1 MKFLE
6 LIDNRFDELVNR
18 LESFSNLNTHT
29 YNLKNL
35 DVAIDQ
41 LQEMFS
47 ELEPDE
53 INQFELSPIDS
64 INSNGEAKQLNH
76 GKVLRL
82 RKRQNAETK
91 ILLCGHY
98 DTVYPKDHD
107 FQKVTINGNK
117 MMGPGVLDMKGGL
130 MTMLYALLA
139 YENSDI
145 KSKIGWEVLIVSDEE
160 VGSIASSSYLETS
173 SRNNDIGLLYEPALP
188 DGSIVKSRK
197 GVGSYTMVF
206 RGVSA
211 HAGRAFNDGLNAFY
225 GVSDFISWSKNMM
238 DINKD
243 LIINL
248 GKVEGGGPN
257 NVVPDLAIA
266 RFNARVSTKKQR
278 TEFEHR
284 LEIFNRRMR
293 KKYPGTELYGKFT
306 SPPKPYSAKAKQIVN
321 GLQECAKQ
329 LNMPKIKLV
338 ATGGASD
345 GNKLNGFGLPN
356 IDSLGPIGDGMH
368 SRDEY
373 VLIDSIKQ
381 RTKLSA
387 LYLYNITKELR

>member
-6 LIDNRFDELVNR
+6 LIDDRFDELLNR
-18 LESFSNLNTHT
+18 LEMLSNINTHT
-29 YNLKNL
+29 YNLLGL
-35 DVAIDQ
+35 DSCIYP
-41 LQEMFS
+41 LEKMFK
-47 ELEPDE
+47 ELKPDE
-53 INQFELSPIDS
+53 SQQIGLNSVSLVNSDGELKDQQYGRI
-64 INSNGEAKQLNH
+64 
-76 GKVLRL
+76 LRL
-82 RKRQNAETK
+82 RKRQNAEIK

-107 FQKVTINGNK
+107 FQKVTIDGNK

-145 KSKIGWEVLIVSDEE
+145 KNKVGWEVLILPDEE
-160 VGSIASSSYLETS
+160 VGSIASSSYLGTS
-173 SRNNDIGLLYEPALP
+173 ARNNDIGLLYEPALP

-225 GVSDFISWSKNMM
+225 GVADLINWSKNMM
-238 DINKD
+238 EINKD
-243 LIINL
+243 LIINR

-266 RFNARVSTKKQR
+266 RFNARVSTKKQK
-278 TEFEHR
+278 TEFEHQ

-293 KKYPGTELYGKFT
+293 K
-306 SPPKPYSAKAKQIVN
+306 
-321 GLQECAKQ
+321 
-329 LNMPKIKLV
+329 
-338 ATGGASD
+338 
-345 GNKLNGFGLPN
+345 
-356 IDSLGPIGDGMH
+356 
-368 SRDEY
+368 
-373 VLIDSIKQ
+373 
-381 RTKLSA
+381 
-387 LYLYNITKELR
+387 

>member
-6 LIDNRFDELVNR
+6 LIDNRFDRLVDR
-18 LESFSNLNTHT
+18 LESFANLNTHT

-53 INQFELSPIDS
+53 INQYELSPIDS
-64 INSNGEAKQLNH
+64 INSNGEIKQLNH

-82 RKRQNAETK
+82 RKRQNVETK

-107 FQKVTINGNK
+107 FQKVIIDGNK

-145 KSKIGWEVLIVSDEE
+145 KNKIGWEVLIVSDEE
-160 VGSIASSSYLETS
+160 VGSIASSYYLETS
-173 SRNNDIGLLYEPALP
+173 AKNNDIGLLYEPALP

-211 HAGRAFNDGLNAFY
+211 HAGRCFNDGLNAFY
-225 GVSDFISWSKNMM
+225 GVSDFINWSKNMM
-238 DINKD
+238 EINKD

-278 TEFEHR
+278 TEFEHQ
-284 LEIFNRRMR
+284 LEVFNRRMR
-293 KKYPGTELYGKFT
+293 KKYPGTELHGKFT
-306 SPPKPYSAKAKQIVN
+306 SPPKPYSAKAKEIVS
-321 GLQECAKQ
+321 GFQKCAKQ

-373 VLIDSIKQ
+373 VLIDSIKE

-387 LYLYNITKELR
+387 LYLYNITKE

>member
-6 LIDNRFDELVNR
+6 LIDNRFDELVDR

-64 INSNGEAKQLNH
+64 INSNGEITQLNH

-107 FQKVTINGNK
+107 FQKVTIEGNK

-160 VGSIASSSYLETS
+160 VGSIASSSYLGTS
-173 SRNNDIGLLYEPALP
+173 ARNNDIGLLYEPALP

-211 HAGRAFNDGLNAFY
+211 HAGRCFNDGLNAFY
-225 GVSDFISWSKNMM
+225 GVSDFINWSKNMM
-238 DINKD
+238 EINKD

-278 TEFEHR
+278 TEFEHQ

-293 KKYPGTELYGKFT
+293 KKYPGTELHGKFT
-306 SPPKPYSAKAKQIVN
+306 SPPKPYSAKAKQIVS
-321 GLQECAKQ
+321 GLQKCAKQ

-345 GNKLNGFGLPN
+345 GNKLNGYGLPN

-387 LYLYNITKELR
+387 LYLYNITKE

>member
-6 LIDNRFDELVNR
+6 LIDNRFDEMLER
-18 LESFSNLNTHT
+18 LESFANLNTHT

-53 INQFELSPIDS
+53 INQYELSPIDS

-82 RKRQNAETK
+82 RRRQNAETK

-145 KSKIGWEVLIVSDEE
+145 KNKVGWEVLIVSDEE

-173 SRNNDIGLLYEPALP
+173 ARNNDIGLLYEPALP

-211 HAGRAFNDGLNAFY
+211 HAGRCFNDGLNAFY
-225 GVSDFISWSKNMM
+225 GVSDFINWSKNMM
-238 DINKD
+238 EINKD

-278 TEFEHR
+278 TEFEHQ

-293 KKYPGTELYGKFT
+293 KKYPGTELHGKFT
-306 SPPKPYSAKAKQIVN
+306 SPPKPYSAKAKQIVD

-345 GNKLNGFGLPN
+345 GNKLNGHGLPN

-387 LYLYNITKELR
+387 LYLYNITKE

>member
-53 INQFELSPIDS
+53 INQYELSPIDS

-160 VGSIASSSYLETS
+160 VGSIASSSYLGTS
-173 SRNNDIGLLYEPALP
+173 ARNNDFGLLYEPALP

-211 HAGRAFNDGLNAFY
+211 HAGRCFNDGLNAFY
-225 GVSDFISWSKNMM
+225 GVSDFINWSKNMM
-238 DINKD
+238 EINKD

-278 TEFEHR
+278 TEFEHQ

-293 KKYPGTELYGKFT
+293 KKYPGTELHGKFT
-306 SPPKPYSAKAKQIVN
+306 SPPKPYSTKAKEIVS
-321 GLQECAKQ
+321 GLQKCANQ

-387 LYLYNITKELR
+387 LYLYNITKE

>member
-6 LIDNRFDELVNR
+6 LIDNRFDEMLER
-18 LESFSNLNTHT
+18 LESFANLNTHT

-53 INQFELSPIDS
+53 INQYELSPIDS
-64 INSNGEAKQLNH
+64 INSNGEIKQLNH

-82 RKRQNAETK
+82 RKRQTAETR

-145 KSKIGWEVLIVSDEE
+145 KNKVGWEVLILPDEE

-173 SRNNDIGLLYEPALP
+173 ARNNDIGLLYEPALP

-211 HAGRAFNDGLNAFY
+211 HAGRCFNDGLNAFY
-225 GVSDFISWSKNMM
+225 GVSDFINWSKNMM
-238 DINKD
+238 EINKD

-278 TEFEHR
+278 TEFEHQ

-306 SPPKPYSAKAKQIVN
+306 SPPKPYSAKAKQIVD
-321 GLQECAKQ
+321 GLQKCAKQ

-387 LYLYNITKELR
+387 LYLYNITKE

>member
-6 LIDNRFDELVNR
+6 LIDNRFDEMLER
-18 LESFSNLNTHT
+18 LESFANLNTHT

-160 VGSIASSSYLETS
+160 VGSIASSSYLGTS
-173 SRNNDIGLLYEPALP
+173 ARNNDFGLLYEPALP

-211 HAGRAFNDGLNAFY
+211 HAGRCFNDGLNAFY
-225 GVSDFISWSKNMM
+225 GVSDFINWSKNMM
-238 DINKD
+238 EINKD

-278 TEFEHR
+278 TEFEHQ

-293 KKYPGTELYGKFT
+293 KKYPGTELHGKFT
-306 SPPKPYSAKAKQIVN
+306 SPPKPYSAKAKQIVS
-321 GLQECAKQ
+321 GLQKCAKQ

-387 LYLYNITKELR
+387 LYLYNITKE

>member
-64 INSNGEAKQLNH
+64 INSNGEIKQLNH

-107 FQKVTINGNK
+107 FQKVTIDGNK

-139 YENSDI
+139 YENSDT
-145 KSKIGWEVLIVSDEE
+145 KNKIGWEVLIVSDEE
-160 VGSIASSSYLETS
+160 VGSIASSSYLGTS
-173 SRNNDIGLLYEPALP
+173 ARNNDVGLLYEPALP

-225 GVSDFISWSKNMM
+225 GVADLINWSKNMM
-238 DINKD
+238 EINKD

-278 TEFEHR
+278 TEFEHQ

-306 SPPKPYSAKAKQIVN
+306 SPPKPYSAKAKKIVS
-321 GLQECAKQ
+321 GLQDCAKR

-373 VLIDSIKQ
+373 VLIDSIKE

-387 LYLYNITKELR
+387 LYLYNITKE

>member
-53 INQFELSPIDS
+53 INQYELSPIDS

-145 KSKIGWEVLIVSDEE
+145 KNKVGWEVLIVSDEE

-173 SRNNDIGLLYEPALP
+173 ARNNDIGLLYEPALP

-211 HAGRAFNDGLNAFY
+211 HAGRCFNDGLNAFY
-225 GVSDFISWSKNMM
+225 GVSDFINWSKNMM
-238 DINKD
+238 EINKD

-278 TEFEHR
+278 TEFEHQ

-293 KKYPGTELYGKFT
+293 KKYPGTELHGKFT
-306 SPPKPYSAKAKQIVN
+306 SPPKPYSAKAKKIVS
-321 GLQECAKQ
+321 GLQDCAKQ

-387 LYLYNITKELR
+387 LYLYNITKG

>member
-53 INQFELSPIDS
+53 INQYELSPIDS

-130 MTMLYALLA
+130 MTMLYVLLA

-160 VGSIASSSYLETS
+160 VGSIASSSYLGTS
-173 SRNNDIGLLYEPALP
+173 ARNNDFGLLYEPALP

-211 HAGRAFNDGLNAFY
+211 HAGRCFNDGLNAFY
-225 GVSDFISWSKNMM
+225 GVSDFINWSKNMM
-238 DINKD
+238 EINKD

-278 TEFEHR
+278 TEFEHQ

-293 KKYPGTELYGKFT
+293 KKYPGTELHGKFT
-306 SPPKPYSAKAKQIVN
+306 SPPKPYSTKAKEIVS
-321 GLQECAKQ
+321 GLQKCANQ

-387 LYLYNITKELR
+387 LYLYNITKE

>member
-6 LIDNRFDELVNR
+6 LIDNRFDELVDR

-53 INQFELSPIDS
+53 INQYELSPIDS
-64 INSNGEAKQLNH
+64 INSNGEITQLNH
-76 GKVLRL
+76 GKVFRL

-98 DTVYPKDHD
+98 DTVYPKNHD
-107 FQKVTINGNK
+107 FQKVTIKGNK

-145 KSKIGWEVLIVSDEE
+145 KNKIGWEVLIVSDEE
-160 VGSIASSSYLETS
+160 VGSIASSSYLGTS
-173 SRNNDIGLLYEPALP
+173 ARNNDIGLLYEPALP

-211 HAGRAFNDGLNAFY
+211 HAGRCFNDGLNAFY
-225 GVSDFISWSKNMM
+225 GVSDFISWSRNMM
-238 DINKD
+238 EINKD

-278 TEFEHR
+278 TEFEHQ
-284 LEIFNRRMR
+284 LELFNREMR
-293 KKYPGTELYGKFT
+293 KKYPGTELHGKFT

-321 GLQECAKQ
+321 GLQKCAKQ

-368 SRDEY
+368 SRNEY

-387 LYLYNITKELR
+387 LYLFNITKE

>member
-53 INQFELSPIDS
+53 INQYELSPIDS

-130 MTMLYALLA
+130 MTMLYVLLA

-160 VGSIASSSYLETS
+160 VGSIASSSYLGTS
-173 SRNNDIGLLYEPALP
+173 ARNNDFGLLYEPALP

-211 HAGRAFNDGLNAFY
+211 HAGRCFNDGLNAFY
-225 GVSDFISWSKNMM
+225 GVSDFINWSKNMM
-238 DINKD
+238 EINKD

-278 TEFEHR
+278 TEFEHQ

-293 KKYPGTELYGKFT
+293 KKYPGTELHGKFT
-306 SPPKPYSAKAKQIVN
+306 SPPKPYSAKAKKIVS
-321 GLQECAKQ
+321 GLQDCAKQ

-387 LYLYNITKELR
+387 LYLYNITKE

>member
-6 LIDNRFDELVNR
+6 LIDNRFDEMRGR
-18 LESFSNLNTHT
+18 LESFANLNTHT

-53 INQFELSPIDS
+53 INQYDLSPIDS
-64 INSNGEAKQLNH
+64 INFKGEIKQLNH

-145 KSKIGWEVLIVSDEE
+145 KNKIGWEVLILPDEE
-160 VGSIASSSYLETS
+160 VGSIASSSYLGTS
-173 SRNNDIGLLYEPALP
+173 AKNNDIGLLYEPALP

-211 HAGRAFNDGLNAFY
+211 HAGRCFNDGLNAFY
-225 GVSDFISWSKNMM
+225 GVSDFINWSKNMM
-238 DINKD
+238 EINKD

-278 TEFEHR
+278 TEFEHQ

-293 KKYPGTELYGKFT
+293 KKYPGTELHGKFT

-321 GLQECAKQ
+321 GLQKCAEQ
-329 LNMPKIKLV
+329 LNMPKIKLI

-387 LYLYNITKELR
+387 LYLYNITKE

>member
-6 LIDNRFDELVNR
+6 LIDNRFDEMLER
-18 LESFSNLNTHT
+18 LESFANLNTHT

-53 INQFELSPIDS
+53 INQYELSPIDS
-64 INSNGEAKQLNH
+64 INSNGEIKQLNH

-82 RKRQNAETK
+82 RKRQTAETR

-145 KSKIGWEVLIVSDEE
+145 KNKVGWEVLILPDEE

-173 SRNNDIGLLYEPALP
+173 ARNNDIGLLYEPALP

-211 HAGRAFNDGLNAFY
+211 HAGRCFNDGLNAFY
-225 GVSDFISWSKNMM
+225 GVSDFINWSKNMM
-238 DINKD
+238 EINKD

-278 TEFEHR
+278 TEFEHQ

-321 GLQECAKQ
+321 GLQKCAKQ

-387 LYLYNITKELR
+387 LYLYNITKE

>member
-6 LIDNRFDELVNR
+6 LIDNRFDELVDR

-35 DVAIDQ
+35 DVAIGQ

-64 INSNGEAKQLNH
+64 INSNGEITQLNH

-160 VGSIASSSYLETS
+160 VGSIASSSYLGTS
-173 SRNNDIGLLYEPALP
+173 AKNNDIGLLYEPALP

-211 HAGRAFNDGLNAFY
+211 HAGRCFNDGLNAFY
-225 GVSDFISWSKNMM
+225 GVSDFINWSKNMM
-238 DINKD
+238 EINKD

-278 TEFEHR
+278 TEFEHQ

-293 KKYPGTELYGKFT
+293 KKYPGTELHGKFT
-306 SPPKPYSAKAKQIVN
+306 SPPKPYSTKAKEIVS
-321 GLQECAKQ
+321 GLQKCANQ

-345 GNKLNGFGLPN
+345 GNKLNGHGLPN

-387 LYLYNITKELR
+387 LYLYNITKE

>member
-6 LIDNRFDELVNR
+6 LIDNRFDEMLER
-18 LESFSNLNTHT
+18 LESFANLNTHT

-160 VGSIASSSYLETS
+160 VGSIASSSYLGTS
-173 SRNNDIGLLYEPALP
+173 ARNNDFGLLYEPALP

-211 HAGRAFNDGLNAFY
+211 HAGRCFNDGLNAFY
-225 GVSDFISWSKNMM
+225 GVSDFINWSKNMM
-238 DINKD
+238 EINKD

-278 TEFEHR
+278 TEFEHQ

-293 KKYPGTELYGKFT
+293 KKYPGTELHGKFT
-306 SPPKPYSAKAKQIVN
+306 SPPKPYSAKAKKIVS
-321 GLQECAKQ
+321 GLQDCAKQ

-387 LYLYNITKELR
+387 LYLYNITKE

>member
-1 MKFLE
+1 MIFLKI
-6 LIDNRFDELVNR
+6 IDDRFKEILNR

-64 INSNGEAKQLNH
+64 INSNGEITQLNH

-98 DTVYPKDHD
+98 DTVYPKEHD
-107 FQKVTINGNK
+107 FQSVTINGNK

-130 MTMLYALLA
+130 MTMLYALFA
-139 YENSDI
+139 YENSDLEN
-145 KSKIGWEVLIVSDEE
+145 KVGWEVLIVSDEE

-173 SRNNDIGLLYEPALP
+173 ARNNDFGLLYEPALP

-211 HAGRAFNDGLNAFY
+211 HAGRCFNDGLNAFY
-225 GVSDFISWSKNMM
+225 GVSDFINWSKNMM
-238 DINKD
+238 EINKD

-278 TEFEHR
+278 TEFEHQ

-293 KKYPGTELYGKFT
+293 KKYPGTELHGKFT
-306 SPPKPYSAKAKQIVN
+306 SPPKPYSAKAKQIVS
-321 GLQECAKQ
+321 GLQKCAKQ
-329 LNMPKIKLV
+329 LHMPKIKLV

-373 VLIDSIKQ
+373 VLIDSIKE

-387 LYLYNITKELR
+387 LYLYNITKE

>member
-160 VGSIASSSYLETS
+160 VGSIASSSYLGTS
-173 SRNNDIGLLYEPALP
+173 ARNNDFGLLYEPALP

-225 GVSDFISWSKNMM
+225 GVSDFVNWSKNMM
-238 DINKD
+238 EINKD

-278 TEFEHR
+278 TEFEHQ

-293 KKYPGTELYGKFT
+293 KKYPGTELHGKFT
-306 SPPKPYSAKAKQIVN
+306 SPPKPYSAKAKEIVS
-321 GLQECAKQ
+321 GLQKCAKQ

-345 GNKLNGFGLPN
+345 GNKLNGHGLPN

-373 VLIDSIKQ
+373 VLIDSIKE

-387 LYLYNITKELR
+387 LYLYNITKE

>member
-35 DVAIDQ
+35 DVAVNQ

-53 INQFELSPIDS
+53 INQYELSPIDS
-64 INSNGEAKQLNH
+64 INTNGEITQLNH

-107 FQKVTINGNK
+107 FQNVTINENK

-160 VGSIASSSYLETS
+160 VGSIASSSYLGTS
-173 SRNNDIGLLYEPALP
+173 ARNNDFGLLYEPALP

-211 HAGRAFNDGLNAFY
+211 HAGRCFNDGLNAFY
-225 GVSDFISWSKNMM
+225 GVSDFVNWSKNMM
-238 DINKD
+238 EINKD

-278 TEFEHR
+278 TEFEHQ

-293 KKYPGTELYGKFT
+293 KKYPGTELHGKFT
-306 SPPKPYSAKAKQIVN
+306 SPPKPYSTKAKQIVD
-321 GLQECAKQ
+321 GLQECANQ

-387 LYLYNITKELR
+387 LYLYNITKE

>member
-53 INQFELSPIDS
+53 INQYELSPIDS

-160 VGSIASSSYLETS
+160 VGSIASSSYLGTS
-173 SRNNDIGLLYEPALP
+173 ARNNDFGLLYEPALP

-211 HAGRAFNDGLNAFY
+211 HAGRCFNDGLNAFY
-225 GVSDFISWSKNMM
+225 GVSDFINWSKNMM
-238 DINKD
+238 EINKD

-278 TEFEHR
+278 TEFEHQ

-293 KKYPGTELYGKFT
+293 KKYPGTELHGKFT
-306 SPPKPYSAKAKQIVN
+306 SPPKPYSAKAKKIVS
-321 GLQECAKQ
+321 GLQDCAKQ

-387 LYLYNITKELR
+387 LYLYNITKE

>member
-6 LIDNRFDELVNR
+6 LIDNRFDEMLER
-18 LESFSNLNTHT
+18 LESFANLNTHT

-53 INQFELSPIDS
+53 INQYELSPIDS

-145 KSKIGWEVLIVSDEE
+145 KNKVGWEVLIVSDEE

-173 SRNNDIGLLYEPALP
+173 ARNNDIGLLYEPALP

-211 HAGRAFNDGLNAFY
+211 HAGRCFNDGLNAFY
-225 GVSDFISWSKNMM
+225 GVSDFINWSKNMM
-238 DINKD
+238 EINKD

-278 TEFEHR
+278 TEFEHQ

-293 KKYPGTELYGKFT
+293 KKYPGTELHGKFT
-306 SPPKPYSAKAKQIVN
+306 SPPKPYSTKAKEIVS
-321 GLQECAKQ
+321 GLQKCANQ
-329 LNMPKIKLV
+329 LNLPKIKLV

-345 GNKLNGFGLPN
+345 GNKLNGHGLPN

-387 LYLYNITKELR
+387 LYLYNITKE

>member
-35 DVAIDQ
+35 DVAVNQ

-53 INQFELSPIDS
+53 INQYELSPIDS
-64 INSNGEAKQLNH
+64 INTNGEITQLNH

-107 FQKVTINGNK
+107 FQKVTINENK

-160 VGSIASSSYLETS
+160 VGSIASSSYLGTS
-173 SRNNDIGLLYEPALP
+173 ARNNDIGLLYEPALP

-211 HAGRAFNDGLNAFY
+211 HAGRCFNDGLNAFY
-225 GVSDFISWSKNMM
+225 GVSDFINWSKNMM
-238 DINKD
+238 KINKD

-278 TEFEHR
+278 TEFEHQ

-293 KKYPGTELYGKFT
+293 KKYPGTELHGKFT
-306 SPPKPYSAKAKQIVN
+306 SPPKPYSTKAKQIVD
-321 GLQECAKQ
+321 GLQECANQ

-387 LYLYNITKELR
+387 LYLYNITE

>member
-6 LIDNRFDELVNR
+6 LIDNRFDELVDR

-35 DVAIDQ
+35 DVAIGQ

-64 INSNGEAKQLNH
+64 INSNGEITQLNH

-160 VGSIASSSYLETS
+160 VGSIASSSYLGTS
-173 SRNNDIGLLYEPALP
+173 AKNNDIGLLYEPALP

-211 HAGRAFNDGLNAFY
+211 HAGRCFNDGLNAFY
-225 GVSDFISWSKNMM
+225 GVSDFINWSKNMM
-238 DINKD
+238 EINKD

-278 TEFEHR
+278 TEFEHQ

-293 KKYPGTELYGKFT
+293 KKYPGTELHGKFT
-306 SPPKPYSAKAKQIVN
+306 SPPKPYSTKAKQIVS
-321 GLQECAKQ
+321 GLQKCAKQ

-345 GNKLNGFGLPN
+345 GNKLNGHGLPN

-387 LYLYNITKELR
+387 LYLYNITKE

>member
-6 LIDNRFDELVNR
+6 LIDNRFDELVDR

-160 VGSIASSSYLETS
+160 VGSIASSSYLGTS
-173 SRNNDIGLLYEPALP
+173 ARNNDFGLLYEPALP

-225 GVSDFISWSKNMM
+225 GVSDFVNWSKNMM
-238 DINKD
+238 EINKD

-278 TEFEHR
+278 TEFEHQ

-293 KKYPGTELYGKFT
+293 KKYPGTELHGKFT
-306 SPPKPYSAKAKQIVN
+306 SPPKPYSAKAKEIVS
-321 GLQECAKQ
+321 GLQKCAKQ

-345 GNKLNGFGLPN
+345 GNKLNGHGLPN

-373 VLIDSIKQ
+373 VLIDSIKE

-387 LYLYNITKELR
+387 LYLYNITKE

>member
-225 GVSDFISWSKNMM
+225 GVSDFINWSKNMM
-238 DINKD
+238 EINKD

>member
-6 LIDNRFDELVNR
+6 LIDGRFGELVDR

-35 DVAIDQ
+35 DIAIDQ
-41 LQEMFS
+41 LQDMFM

-53 INQFELSPIDS
+53 INQFELSSVDS
-64 INSNGEAKQLNH
+64 INSNGEVKQLNH

-82 RKRQNAETK
+82 RKRQNAKTK

-107 FQKVTINGNK
+107 FQKVTIDGNK

-130 MTMLYALLA
+130 MTMLYTLLA
-139 YENSDI
+139 YENSDL
-145 KSKIGWEVLIVSDEE
+145 KNKIGWEILIVSDEE
-160 VGSIASSSYLETS
+160 VGSIASSSYLGTS
-173 SRNNDIGLLYEPALP
+173 ARNNDIGLLYEPALP

-206 RGVSA
+206 RGISA

-225 GVSDFISWSKNMM
+225 GVADFINWSKNMM
-238 DINKD
+238 QINKD

-248 GKVEGGGPN
+248 GKVEGGRPN

-278 TEFEHR
+278 TEFEHQ

-293 KKYPGTELYGKFT
+293 KKYPGTELHGKFT
-306 SPPKPYSAKAKQIVN
+306 SPPKPYSAKAKEIVS
-321 GLQECAKQ
+321 GLQKCAKQ

-345 GNKLNGFGLPN
+345 GNKLNGHGLPN

-373 VLIDSIKQ
+373 VLIDSIKE

-387 LYLYNITKELR
+387 LYLYNITKE

>member
-6 LIDNRFDELVNR
+6 LIDNRFDELVDR

-53 INQFELSPIDS
+53 INQYELSPIDS
-64 INSNGEAKQLNH
+64 INSNGEITQLNH
-76 GKVLRL
+76 GKVFRL

-98 DTVYPKDHD
+98 DTVYPKNHD
-107 FQKVTINGNK
+107 FQKVTIKGNK

-145 KSKIGWEVLIVSDEE
+145 KNKIGWEVLIVSDEE
-160 VGSIASSSYLETS
+160 VGSIASSSYLGTS
-173 SRNNDIGLLYEPALP
+173 ARNNDIGLLYEPALP

-211 HAGRAFNDGLNAFY
+211 HAGRCFNDGLNAFY
-225 GVSDFISWSKNMM
+225 GVSDFISWSRNMM
-238 DINKD
+238 EINKD

-278 TEFEHR
+278 TEFEHQ
-284 LEIFNRRMR
+284 LEIFNREMR
-293 KKYPGTELYGKFT
+293 KKYPGTELHGKFT

-321 GLQECAKQ
+321 GLQKCAKQ

-387 LYLYNITKELR
+387 LYLYNITKE

>member
-35 DVAIDQ
+35 DVAIVQ

-53 INQFELSPIDS
+53 INHFELSPIDS

-82 RKRQNAETK
+82 RKRQTAETR

-145 KSKIGWEVLIVSDEE
+145 KNKVGWEVLILPDEE
-160 VGSIASSSYLETS
+160 VGSIASSSYLGTS
-173 SRNNDIGLLYEPALP
+173 ARNNDIGLLYEPALP

-225 GVSDFISWSKNMM
+225 GVSDFINWSKNMM
-238 DINKD
+238 EINKD

-278 TEFEHR
+278 TEFEHQ

-293 KKYPGTELYGKFT
+293 KKYPGTELHGKFT
-306 SPPKPYSAKAKQIVN
+306 SPPKPYSAKAKQIVD

-345 GNKLNGFGLPN
+345 GNKLNGHGLPN

-387 LYLYNITKELR
+387 LYLYNITKE

>member
-6 LIDNRFDELVNR
+6 LIDNRFDEMLER
-18 LESFSNLNTHT
+18 LESFANLNTHT

-82 RKRQNAETK
+82 RKRTDAKTK

-98 DTVYPKDHD
+98 DTVYPKEHD
-107 FQKVTINGNK
+107 FQTVSRDGNK

-139 YENSDI
+139 YENSDLEN
-145 KSKIGWEVLIVSDEE
+145 KVGWEVLIVSDEE
-160 VGSIASSSYLETS
+160 VGSIASSSYLGTS
-173 SRNNDIGLLYEPALP
+173 AKNNDIGLLYEPALP

-211 HAGRAFNDGLNAFY
+211 HAGRCFNDGLNAFY
-225 GVSDFISWSKNMM
+225 GVSDFINWSKNMM
-238 DINKD
+238 EINKD

-278 TEFEHR
+278 TEFEHQ

-293 KKYPGTELYGKFT
+293 KKYPGTELHGKFT
-306 SPPKPYSAKAKQIVN
+306 SPPKPYSTKAKEIVS
-321 GLQECAKQ
+321 GLQKCANQ

-345 GNKLNGFGLPN
+345 GNKLNGHGLPN

-387 LYLYNITKELR
+387 LYLYNITKE

>member
-6 LIDNRFDELVNR
+6 LIDNRFDEMLER
-18 LESFSNLNTHT
+18 LESFANLNTHT

-98 DTVYPKDHD
+98 DTVYPKEHD
-107 FQKVTINGNK
+107 FQTVSRDGNK

-160 VGSIASSSYLETS
+160 VGSIASSSYLGTS
-173 SRNNDIGLLYEPALP
+173 ARNNDFGLLYEPALP

-211 HAGRAFNDGLNAFY
+211 HAGRCFNDGLNAFY
-225 GVSDFISWSKNMM
+225 GVSDFINWSKNMM
-238 DINKD
+238 EINKD

-278 TEFEHR
+278 TEFEHQ

-293 KKYPGTELYGKFT
+293 KKYPGTELHGKFT
-306 SPPKPYSAKAKQIVN
+306 SPPKPYSAKAKQIVD

-345 GNKLNGFGLPN
+345 GNKLNGHGLPN

-387 LYLYNITKELR
+387 LYLYNITKE

>member
-6 LIDNRFDELVNR
+6 LIDNRFDELER
-18 LESFSNLNTHT
+18 LESFANLNTHT

-53 INQFELSPIDS
+53 INQYELSPIDS

-160 VGSIASSSYLETS
+160 VGSIASSSYLGTS
-173 SRNNDIGLLYEPALP
+173 ARNNDFGLLYEPALP

-211 HAGRAFNDGLNAFY
+211 HA
-225 GVSDFISWSKNMM
+225 
-238 DINKD
+238 
-243 LIINL
+243 
-248 GKVEGGGPN
+248 
-257 NVVPDLAIA
+257 
-266 RFNARVSTKKQR
+266 
-278 TEFEHR
+278 
-284 LEIFNRRMR
+284 
-293 KKYPGTELYGKFT
+293 
-306 SPPKPYSAKAKQIVN
+306 
-321 GLQECAKQ
+321 
-329 LNMPKIKLV
+329 
-338 ATGGASD
+338 AS
-345 GNKLNGFGLPN
+345 LL
-356 IDSLGPIGDGMH
+356 
-368 SRDEY
+368 
-373 VLIDSIKQ
+373 
-381 RTKLSA
+381 
-387 LYLYNITKELR
+387 

>member
-1 MKFLE
+1 MKFLNI
-6 LIDNRFDELVNR
+6 IDDRFDELLNR
-18 LESFSNLNTHT
+18 LEMLSNINTHT
-29 YNLKNL
+29 YNLLGL
-35 DVAIDQ
+35 DSCIYP
-41 LQEMFS
+41 LEKMFK

-53 INQFELSPIDS
+53 HKQIELNAVPFIDFD
-64 INSNGEAKQLNH
+64 GEQKDQRY
-76 GKVLRL
+76 GRILRL

-145 KSKIGWEVLIVSDEE
+145 KSKVGWEVLILPDEE
-160 VGSIASSSYLETS
+160 VGSIASSSYLGTS
-173 SRNNDIGLLYEPALP
+173 AKNNDIGLLYEPALP

-225 GVSDFISWSKNMM
+225 GVSDFINWSKNMM
-238 DINKD
+238 EINKD

-278 TEFEHR
+278 TEFEHQ

-293 KKYPGTELYGKFT
+293 KKYPGTELHGKFT
-306 SPPKPYSAKAKQIVN
+306 SPPKPYSAKAKQIVD
-321 GLQECAKQ
+321 GLQKCAKQ

-387 LYLYNITKELR
+387 LYLYNITKE

>member
-6 LIDNRFDELVNR
+6 LIDNRFDEMLER
-18 LESFSNLNTHT
+18 LESFANLNTHT

-82 RKRQNAETK
+82 RKRTDAKTK

-98 DTVYPKDHD
+98 DTVYPKEHD
-107 FQKVTINGNK
+107 FQTVSRNGNK

-139 YENSDI
+139 YENSDLEN
-145 KSKIGWEVLIVSDEE
+145 KVGWEVLIVSDEE
-160 VGSIASSSYLETS
+160 VGSIASSSYLGTS
-173 SRNNDIGLLYEPALP
+173 AKNNDIGLLYEPALP

-211 HAGRAFNDGLNAFY
+211 HAGRCFNDGLNAFY
-225 GVSDFISWSKNMM
+225 GVSDFINWSKNMM
-238 DINKD
+238 EINKD

-278 TEFEHR
+278 TEFEHQ

-293 KKYPGTELYGKFT
+293 KKYPGTELHGKFT
-306 SPPKPYSAKAKQIVN
+306 SPPKPYSTKAKEIVS
-321 GLQECAKQ
+321 GLQKCANQ

-345 GNKLNGFGLPN
+345 GNKLNGHGLPN

-387 LYLYNITKELR
+387 LYLYNITKE